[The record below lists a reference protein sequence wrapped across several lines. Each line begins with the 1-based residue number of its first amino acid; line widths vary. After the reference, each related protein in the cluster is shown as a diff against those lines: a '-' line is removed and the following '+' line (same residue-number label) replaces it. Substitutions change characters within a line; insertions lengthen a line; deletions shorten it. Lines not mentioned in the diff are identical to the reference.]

1 MYKALST
8 TISTMLKSQ
17 VITDNRKEVLAPL
30 LAYIQS
36 KVDSKSPIRINFIC
50 THNSRRSHFTQI
62 WMQVAA
68 SYYAIPDVTCYSGG
82 TEQTAMYP
90 MVATVLKE
98 HGLEVFK
105 IAEGENPIY
114 AIKYDD
120 NEAPIIGFS
129 KKYDA
134 AFNPSS
140 DFAAV
145 MTCSQADGGCPF
157 IAGAERRIPIT
168 FDDPKMFDETEN
180 KQGGYFNR
188 SIEIAS
194 EMFYILSQIKK

>member
-1 MYKALST
+1 MYKTVST
-8 TISTMLKSQ
+8 TISAMLESQ
-17 VITDNRKEVLAPL
+17 EISATRKEVLTPL
-30 LAYIQS
+30 VAYIQA

-50 THNSRRSHFTQI
+50 THNSRRSHLAQI

-68 SYYAIPDVTCYSGG
+68 TYYGIPDVICYSGG

-90 MVATVLKE
+90 LVATVLKE
-98 HGLEVFK
+98 QGFNVFK
-105 IAEGENPIY
+105 ISEGENPIY
-114 AIKYDD
+114 AIKYGD
-120 NEAPIIGFS
+120 NEIPIIGFS

-134 AFNPSS
+134 AFNPSD

-168 FDDPKMFDETEN
+168 FEDPKVFDGTEN
-180 KQGGYFNR
+180 QQVGYFNR
-188 SIEIAS
+188 SFEIAS
-194 EMFYILSQIKK
+194 EMFYIVSQIKK

>member
-1 MYKALST
+1 MYKTLST
-8 TISTMLKSQ
+8 TISTILESQ
-17 VITDNRKEVLAPL
+17 VISDSRKEVLAPL
-30 LAYIQS
+30 VTYIQS

-50 THNSRRSHFTQI
+50 THNSRRSHLTQI

-68 SYYAIPDVTCYSGG
+68 SYYGIPNVTCYSGG

-90 MVATVLKE
+90 LVATVLKE
-98 HGLEVFK
+98 QGLDVFK

-114 AIKYDD
+114 AIKYGD
-120 NEAPIIGFS
+120 NEVPIIGFS
-129 KKYDA
+129 KKYDT
-134 AFNPSS
+134 AFNPSG

-168 FDDPKMFDETEN
+168 FEDPKAFDGTEN
-180 KQGGYFNR
+180 QQTGYFNR
-188 SIEIAS
+188 SVEIAS

>member
-8 TISTMLKSQ
+8 TICTMLESQ
-17 VITDNRKEVLAPL
+17 MISDSRKGVLAPL
-30 LAYIQS
+30 VSYIQS

-50 THNSRRSHFTQI
+50 THNSRRSHLTQI

-68 SYYAIPDVTCYSGG
+68 SYYGIANVTCYSGG

-90 MVATVLKE
+90 MVATVLKQQ
-98 HGLEVFK
+98 GLDVFK
-105 IAEGENPIY
+105 IAEAENPIY
-114 AIKYDD
+114 AIKYGD
-120 NEAPIIGFS
+120 NEVPIIGFS

-134 AFNPSS
+134 AFNPSG

-168 FDDPKMFDETEN
+168 FEDPKAFDGTAN
-180 KQGGYFNR
+180 QQSGYFNR

>member
-1 MYKALST
+1 MYKVLST
-8 TISTMLKSQ
+8 TISTMLESQ
-17 VITDNRKEVLAPL
+17 VISDSRKEVLTPL
-30 LAYIQS
+30 VAYIQS

-50 THNSRRSHFTQI
+50 THNSRRSHLTQI

-68 SYYAIPDVTCYSGG
+68 NYFAIPDVICYSGG

-98 HGLEVFK
+98 QGLDVFK

-120 NEAPIIGFS
+120 NEVPIIGFS

-134 AFNPSS
+134 VFNPSS

-168 FDDPKMFDETEN
+168 FEDPKEFDGTGN
-180 KQGGYFNR
+180 QRKGYFNR
-188 SIEIAS
+188 SLDIAS

>member
-1 MYKALST
+1 MYKTVST
-8 TISTMLKSQ
+8 TISAMLESQ
-17 VITDNRKEVLAPL
+17 EISASRKEVLTPL
-30 LAYIQS
+30 VAYIQA

-50 THNSRRSHFTQI
+50 THNSRRSHLAQI

-68 SYYAIPDVTCYSGG
+68 TYYGIPDVICYSGG

-90 MVATVLKE
+90 LVATVLKE
-98 HGLEVFK
+98 QGFNVFK
-105 IAEGENPIY
+105 ISEGENPIY
-114 AIKYDD
+114 AIKYGD
-120 NEAPIIGFS
+120 NEIPIIGFS

-134 AFNPSS
+134 VFNPSS

-168 FDDPKMFDETEN
+168 FEDPKVFDGTEN
-180 KQGGYFNR
+180 QQVGYFNR
-188 SIEIAS
+188 SLEIAS
-194 EMFYILSQIKK
+194 EMFYIVSQIKK

>member
-1 MYKALST
+1 MYKTLST
-8 TISTMLKSQ
+8 TISTILESQ
-17 VITDNRKEVLAPL
+17 MISDSRKEVLAPL
-30 LAYIQS
+30 VAYIQS

-50 THNSRRSHFTQI
+50 THNSRRSHLTQI

-68 SYYAIPDVTCYSGG
+68 SYYGIANVTCYSGG

-98 HGLEVFK
+98 QGLDVFK

-114 AIKYDD
+114 AIKYGD
-120 NEAPIIGFS
+120 NEVPIIGFS

-134 AFNPSS
+134 AFNPSG

-168 FDDPKMFDETEN
+168 FEDPKAFDGTAN
-180 KQGGYFNR
+180 QQTGYFNR

>member
-1 MYKALST
+1 MYKTVSLAIDT
-8 TISTMLKSQ
+8 FLKSQ
-17 VITDNRKEVLAPL
+17 VISDSRKEVLAPL
-30 LAYIQS
+30 VTYIQS

-50 THNSRRSHFTQI
+50 THNSRRSHLAQI

-68 SYYAIPDVTCYSGG
+68 TYYGIPDVICYSGG
-82 TEQTAMYP
+82 TEQTSLYP
-90 MVATVLKE
+90 MVATVLE
-98 HGLEVFK
+98 EQGLNVFK
-105 IAEGENPIY
+105 ISEGENPIY
-114 AIKYDD
+114 AIKYGD
-120 NEAPIIGFS
+120 NEVPIIGFS

-168 FDDPKMFDETEN
+168 FEDPKEFDGTEN
-180 KQGGYFNR
+180 QQEGYFNR
-188 SIEIAS
+188 SLEIAS
-194 EMFYILSQIKK
+194 EMFYILRQIKK

>member
-1 MYKALST
+1 MYKTLST
-8 TISTMLKSQ
+8 TISIMLESR
-17 VITDNRKEVLAPL
+17 VITDHRKEVLAPL
-30 LAYIQS
+30 LAYIQA

-50 THNSRRSHFTQI
+50 THNSRRSHLAQI

-68 SYYAIPDVTCYSGG
+68 TYYGISDVICYSGG

-90 MVATVLKE
+90 IVATVLE
-98 HGLEVFK
+98 EQGFNVFK
-105 IAEGENPIY
+105 ISEGENPIY
-114 AIKYDD
+114 AIKYGD
-120 NEAPIIGFS
+120 NEIPIIGFS

-134 AFNPSS
+134 VFNPSS

-168 FDDPKMFDETEN
+168 FEDPKMFDETEN
-180 KQGGYFNR
+180 QQEGYFNR
-188 SIEIAS
+188 SLEIAS
-194 EMFYILSQIKK
+194 EMFYIVSQIKK

>member
-1 MYKALST
+1 MYKTVSVAIDTLLESQE
-8 TISTMLKSQ
+8 ISAT
-17 VITDNRKEVLAPL
+17 RKEVLAPL
-30 LAYIQS
+30 VAYIQA

-50 THNSRRSHFTQI
+50 THNSRRSHLTQI

-68 SYYAIPDVTCYSGG
+68 SYYGIPNVTCYSGG

-98 HGLEVFK
+98 QGLDVFK

-114 AIKYDD
+114 AIKYGD
-120 NEAPIIGFS
+120 NEVPIIGFS

-145 MTCSQADGGCPF
+145 MTCSQVDEGCPF

-168 FDDPKMFDETEN
+168 FEDPKVFDGTEN
-180 KQGGYFNR
+180 QQVGYFNR
-188 SIEIAS
+188 SLEIAS
-194 EMFYILSQIKK
+194 EMFYIVSQIKK

>member
-1 MYKALST
+1 MYKTLST
-8 TISTMLKSQ
+8 TISTMLESQ
-17 VITDNRKEVLAPL
+17 AISESRKEVLAPL
-30 LAYIQS
+30 VDYIQS
-36 KVDSKSPIRINFIC
+36 KVDSKSSIRINFIC
-50 THNSRRSHFTQI
+50 THNSRRSHLTQI

-68 SYYAIPDVTCYSGG
+68 TYYGIPNVTCYSGG

-98 HGLEVFK
+98 QGLAVFK

-114 AIKYDD
+114 AIKYGD
-120 NEAPIIGFS
+120 NEVPIIGFS
-129 KKYDA
+129 KKYDDD
-134 AFNPSS
+134 FNPSS
-140 DFAAV
+140 EFAAV

-157 IAGAERRIPIT
+157 IAGAERRVPIKFEDPKT
-168 FDDPKMFDETEN
+168 FDGTVNQQM
-180 KQGGYFNR
+180 GYFNR

>member
-8 TISTMLKSQ
+8 TICTMLESQ
-17 VITDNRKEVLAPL
+17 MISDSRKGVLAPL
-30 LAYIQS
+30 VAYIQS

-50 THNSRRSHFTQI
+50 THNSRRSHLTQI

-68 SYYAIPDVTCYSGG
+68 SYYGIANVTCYSGG

-90 MVATVLKE
+90 MVATVLKQQ
-98 HGLEVFK
+98 GLDVFK
-105 IAEGENPIY
+105 IAEVENPIY
-114 AIKYDD
+114 AIKYGD
-120 NEAPIIGFS
+120 NEVPIIGFS

-134 AFNPSS
+134 AFNPSG

-168 FDDPKMFDETEN
+168 FEDPKAFDGTAN
-180 KQGGYFNR
+180 QQSGYFNR

>member
-8 TISTMLKSQ
+8 TICTMLESQ
-17 VITDNRKEVLAPL
+17 MISDSRKGVLAPL
-30 LAYIQS
+30 VAYIQS

-50 THNSRRSHFTQI
+50 THNSRRSHLTQI

-68 SYYAIPDVTCYSGG
+68 SYYGIANVTCYSGG

-90 MVATVLKE
+90 MVATVLKQQ
-98 HGLEVFK
+98 GLDVFK
-105 IAEGENPIY
+105 IAEAENPIY
-114 AIKYDD
+114 AIKYGD
-120 NEAPIIGFS
+120 NEVPIIGFS

-134 AFNPSS
+134 AFNPSG

-168 FDDPKMFDETEN
+168 FEDPKAFDGTAN
-180 KQGGYFNR
+180 QQSGYFNR

>member
-1 MYKALST
+1 MYKTLST
-8 TISTMLKSQ
+8 TISTILESQ
-17 VITDNRKEVLAPL
+17 MISDSRKEVLAPL
-30 LAYIQS
+30 VAYIQS

-50 THNSRRSHFTQI
+50 THNSRRSHLTQI

-68 SYYAIPDVTCYSGG
+68 SYYGIANVTCYSGG

-98 HGLEVFK
+98 QGLDVFK

-114 AIKYDD
+114 AIKYGD
-120 NEAPIIGFS
+120 NEVPIIGFS

-134 AFNPSS
+134 AFNPSG

-168 FDDPKMFDETEN
+168 FEDPKAFDGTAN
-180 KQGGYFNR
+180 QQTGYFNR

-194 EMFYILSQIKK
+194 EMFYIVSQIKK

>member
-1 MYKALST
+1 MYKTVST
-8 TISTMLKSQ
+8 TISAMLESQ
-17 VITDNRKEVLAPL
+17 EISATRKEVLAPL
-30 LAYIQS
+30 VAYIQA

-50 THNSRRSHFTQI
+50 THNSRRSHLAQI

-68 SYYAIPDVTCYSGG
+68 TYYGIPEVICYSGG
-82 TEQTAMYP
+82 TEQTTMYP
-90 MVATVLKE
+90 LVATVLKE
-98 HGLEVFK
+98 QGFNVFK
-105 IAEGENPIY
+105 ISEGENPIY
-114 AIKYDD
+114 AIKYGD
-120 NEAPIIGFS
+120 NEVPIIGFS

-168 FDDPKMFDETEN
+168 FEDPKAFDGTAN
-180 KQGGYFNR
+180 QQTGYFNR
-188 SIEIAS
+188 SLEIAS
-194 EMFYILSQIKK
+194 EMFYIVSQIKK

>member
-1 MYKALST
+1 MYKTLST
-8 TISTMLKSQ
+8 TISIMLESR
-17 VITDNRKEVLAPL
+17 VITDHRKEVLAPL
-30 LAYIQS
+30 VAYIQA

-50 THNSRRSHFTQI
+50 THNSRRSHLAQI

-68 SYYAIPDVTCYSGG
+68 TYYGISDVICYSGG

-90 MVATVLKE
+90 IVATVLKE
-98 HGLEVFK
+98 QGLDVFK

-114 AIKYDD
+114 AIKYGD
-120 NEAPIIGFS
+120 NEVPIIGFS

-157 IAGAERRIPIT
+157 VAGAERRIPIT
-168 FDDPKMFDETEN
+168 FEDPKVFDGAEN
-180 KQGGYFNR
+180 QQAGYFNR
-188 SIEIAS
+188 SLEIAS
-194 EMFYILSQIKK
+194 EMFYIVSQIKK

>member
-1 MYKALST
+1 
-8 TISTMLKSQ
+8 MLESR
-17 VITDNRKEVLAPL
+17 VITDHRKEVLAPL
-30 LAYIQS
+30 LAYIQA

-50 THNSRRSHFTQI
+50 THNSRRSHLAQI

-68 SYYAIPDVTCYSGG
+68 TYYGISDVICYSGG

-90 MVATVLKE
+90 IVATVLE
-98 HGLEVFK
+98 EQGFNVFK
-105 IAEGENPIY
+105 ISEGENPIY
-114 AIKYDD
+114 AIKYGD
-120 NEAPIIGFS
+120 NEIPIIGFS

-134 AFNPSS
+134 VFNPSS

-168 FDDPKMFDETEN
+168 FEDPKMFDETEN
-180 KQGGYFNR
+180 QQEGYFNR
-188 SIEIAS
+188 SLEIAS
-194 EMFYILSQIKK
+194 EMFYIVSQIKK